1 MATYS
6 QWSQTYF
13 VNDTS
18 RDDIV
23 TANLT
28 PDQHNMNNRWFQSM
42 LDKLTDSG
50 ILYVPCLDKSF
61 NRLGEEVN
69 TNFDKSEDKVGVH
82 KLQPLSYYDHTIK
95 EELWHLAKTI

>member
-28 PDQHNMNNRWFQSM
+28 PDQHNMNNRWFKSM
-42 LDKLTDSG
+42 LDNLTDNG

-69 TNFDKSEDKVGVH
+69 SNFNKFEEKVGVH

-95 EELWHLAKTI
+95 EEL

>member
-1 MATYS
+1 MANYQ

-28 PDQHNMNNRWFQSM
+28 PDQHNLNNRWFQSM
-42 LDKLTDSG
+42 LDKLTDNG

-69 TNFDKSEDKVGVH
+69 SNFNKFEEKVGVH

-95 EELWHLAKTI
+95 EEL

>member
-42 LDKLTDSG
+42 RDQLTDSG
-50 ILYVPCLDKSF
+50 QLYVPILNKSF
-61 NRLGEEVN
+61 NKLGEEIDN
-69 TNFDKSEDKVGVH
+69 SMA
-82 KLQPLSYYDHTIK
+82 YDQHYLNI
-95 EELWHLAKTI
+95 

>member
-1 MATYS
+1 MANYQ

-13 VNDTS
+13 VHDTS

-69 TNFDKSEDKVGVH
+69 TNFDKSENKVGDH
-82 KLQPLSYYDHTIK
+82 KLQPLSYYDHTIT
-95 EELWHLAKTI
+95 EETNND